1 MRYDVELYRVDFMKQ
16 YTVIIAANNE
26 EEARNIARRMNDVEI
41 EDAATYISDAEVQS
55 VKVR

>member
-1 MRYDVELYRVDFMKQ
+1 MELYRVDFVKK
-16 YTVIIAANNE
+16 YAVVIAADNE

-41 EDAATYISDAEVQS
+41 EAAATYISDAEVQS